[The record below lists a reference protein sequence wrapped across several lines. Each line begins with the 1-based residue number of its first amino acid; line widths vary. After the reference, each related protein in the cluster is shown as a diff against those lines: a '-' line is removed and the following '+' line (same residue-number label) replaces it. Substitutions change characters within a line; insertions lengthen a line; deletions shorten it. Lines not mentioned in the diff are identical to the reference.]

1 MFTCIALYRGT
12 RLSDLELVSLTNDRQ
27 LVEKVAKLLLARGC
41 KSQDPAISLRRKGI
55 HDALRVIAREAAH
68 D

>member
-27 LVEKVAKLLLARGC
+27 LVGKIAQMLLAHGVR
-41 KSQDPAISLRRKGI
+41 SQDPAISKRHEGI
-55 HDALRVIAREAAH
+55 REALRVIAREATH

>member
-12 RLSDLELVSLTNDRQ
+12 TFSDLELVSLTTDR
-27 LVEKVAKLLLARGC
+27 LLIGEVAEKLAARATT
-41 KSQDPAISLRRKGI
+41 SQDPAVSARKKGI
-55 HDALRVIAREAAH
+55 RKAPRVIAREGSH